1 MPEITVPSSIKDLE
15 QVQSVR
21 TPIKM
26 EYTFTP
32 GVAAQTYLREF
43 ATKNTRHYF
52 TRRWR
57 SACASKR
64 I

>member
-1 MPEITVPSSIKDLE
+1 MPEVNVPSSIKDLE

-43 ATKNTRHYF
+43 ATKEY
-52 TRRWR
+52 
-57 SACASKR
+57 SALFHP
-64 I
+64 

>member
-26 EYTFTP
+26 EYTFTLSWQP
-32 GVAAQTYLREF
+32 KPICVNSR
-43 ATKNTRHYF
+43 TKEY
-52 TRRWR
+52 
-57 SACASKR
+57 SALFHP
-64 I
+64 